1 MHIDL
6 SDILRCPVNHEETS
20 LVVTVHRKEGRH
32 LIDGILGCPVCS
44 AQYPVR
50 NGIADLRAPGEARS
64 FVEAA
69 PAPVRPVRPDEA
81 RVFRAAAL
89 LDLGD
94 AGRVVAIV
102 GASCDVAVPLGE
114 LAQVHVIAIDPVTP
128 LEDAEHVSVLRLG
141 AGLPFAPASLDG
153 AIVDARAV
161 ERWGFDAILAHVKAR
176 GRVVAPAGTPVP
188 DEIALLARDELE
200 WVGERRPPASA
211 PVKLRLAR

>member
-6 SDILRCPVNHEETS
+6 SDILRCPADHEEAS

-32 LIDGILGCPVCS
+32 LIDGILGCPVCA

-50 NGIADLRAPGEARS
+50 DGIADLRPRAEACPPA
-64 FVEAA
+64 EAA
-69 PAPVRPVRPDEA
+69 PAPGRPDEA

-114 LAQVHVIAIDPVTP
+114 IAQVHVIAIDPATT

-153 AIVDARAV
+153 AILDAGAV
-161 ERWGFDAILAHVKAR
+161 ERWGFDAILAHIKSR
-176 GRVVAPAGTPVP
+176 GRVVAPAATPVP
-188 DEIALLARDELE
+188 DEIALLARDERE

-211 PVKLRLAR
+211 PVRLRLAR